1 MATVA
6 ALAYADKID
15 TRLDALT
22 QTSKSMS
29 RDCHSDSANLAA
41 T

>member
-29 RDCHSDSANLAA
+29 PACHSDSANWAA